1 MIGFI
6 CALLASFL
14 DDRADKIDE
23 NNNIEPVDLQMTQE
37 ELEEIKFI
45 DIKKLKKSFWI
56 VMTICTAAQSVWIPF
71 LDNVNKMF
79 QVRFCFTQVTAGKAI
94 SIFYLVT
101 VATSVPIGLFV
112 DANGKR
118 RILTVAAQSIFL
130 IAQLIFLVYP

>member
-1 MIGFI
+1 
-6 CALLASFL
+6 
-14 DDRADKIDE
+14 
-23 NNNIEPVDLQMTQE
+23 MTQE
-37 ELEEIKFI
+37 EPEEIKFT
-45 DIKKLKKSFWI
+45 DIKKLKKSFLI
-56 VMTICTAAQSVWIPF
+56 VMAICTAAQSVWIPF

-112 DANGKR
+112 DINGKR

-130 IAQLIFLVYP
+130 IAQFIFLVYPQCSEDV

>member
-1 MIGFI
+1 M
-6 CALLASFL
+6 A
-14 DDRADKIDE
+14 
-23 NNNIEPVDLQMTQE
+23 
-37 ELEEIKFI
+37 
-45 DIKKLKKSFWI
+45 
-56 VMTICTAAQSVWIPF
+56 ICTAAQSVWIPF

-101 VATSVPIGLFV
+101 VVTSVPIGLFV

-130 IAQLIFLVYP
+130 IAQFIFLVYPQCSEDV